1 MSARTKERGQALVE
15 FSIAIILLLV
25 IFMGVFDLGR
35 GIYVYN
41 GVSQAAREI
50 ARRTS
55 VYPGIT
61 LGQSAESQAVIAI
74 QRAQTPG
81 MAAPTFQCVDIAG
94 SPTGSVPCPSGS
106 FVRVTVS
113 ASYDPVTLL
122 GLTGPIT
129 LTSTSSI
136 RIP

>member
-1 MSARTKERGQALVE
+1 MSARVRERGQALAE

-25 IFMGVFDLGR
+25 IFVGIFDLGR
-35 GIYVYN
+35 GVYVYN

-55 VYPGIT
+55 VYPGLT
-61 LGQSAESQAVIAI
+61 LGQSPESQAVIATQLDLI
-74 QRAQTPG
+74 PG
-81 MAAPTFQCVDIAG
+81 MATPTFECVDIAG
-94 SPTGSVPCPSGS
+94 TPTGSVPCPSGN
-106 FVRVTVS
+106 FVRVTVA